1 MAEYYFDVLDEAGQ
15 VSEEVPVAGPETIGR
30 SSAEYNPGIEIP
42 AACRSASRQQAT
54 LQLQGNQLVLA
65 DHSRYGTIVNRTLIQ
80 GRSVPLRH
88 GDEIIF
94 GLPGDGWRV
103 RFRAAKIPGGTTK
116 PADALELLIV
126 SEAPRQ
132 IRIGRQVVEEHLGD
146 LAFRLLKFLCDD
158 KGSWYTTGYLISFL
172 WPDADG
178 SPLQANQALARR
190 KKQINDL
197 ISPCINGEKAIESYP
212 HRGYR
217 LRPRLE
223 E

>member
-15 VSEEVPVAGPETIGR
+15 VVDEVPVIGPETIGR
-30 SSAEYNPGIEIP
+30 SSTEYNPGIEIP
-42 AACRSASRQQAT
+42 PECRSASRQQAT
-54 LQLQGNQLVLA
+54 VQLQGDQLVLL
-65 DHSRYGTIVNRTLIQ
+65 DHSRFGTIVNNTLIER
-80 GRSVPLRH
+80 RSVPLRH

-103 RFRAAKIPGGTTK
+103 RFRAAKNPSGTTT
-116 PADALELLIV
+116 PADQLELLMV

-146 LAFRLLKFLCDD
+146 LAFCLLKFLCDHE
-158 KGSWYTTGYLISFL
+158 GSWYTTNYLISFL
-172 WPDADG
+172 WPDPDR
-178 SPLQANQALARR
+178 SPLQADGALSHR
-190 KKQINDL
+190 KKQINEL
-197 ISPCINGEKAIESYP
+197 ISPYINGEKAIESYP